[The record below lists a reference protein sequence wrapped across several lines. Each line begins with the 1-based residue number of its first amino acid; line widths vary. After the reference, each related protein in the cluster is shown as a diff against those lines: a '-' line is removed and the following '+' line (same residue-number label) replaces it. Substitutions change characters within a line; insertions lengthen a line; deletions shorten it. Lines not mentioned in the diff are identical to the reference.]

1 MVLPRGGV
9 ASSSFR
15 GAGHQ
20 CGGILLNV
28 LDRGGRV
35 MRYSILIC
43 CLLALV
49 SCVSIKSQAPQGTQA
64 VNTPSGTILPLSK
77 QAAIDRAI
85 ALASQPRPELN
96 AAQVPPRLVQAEQM
110 ILAAAFQRFMNDD
123 TVPAGNDPNLSVWVV
138 TLEGVWTSGMPA
150 PT

>member
-1 MVLPRGGV
+1 MVLPRAGV
-9 ASSSFR
+9 ASPSFR

-35 MRYSILIC
+35 MRYSILVC

-77 QAAIDRAI
+77 QAAIHRAI

-96 AAQVPPRLVQAEQM
+96 AAQLPPRPLHAERR
-110 ILAAAFQRFMNDD
+110 ILPAAFHPSM
-123 TVPAGNDPNLSVWVV
+123 
-138 TLEGVWTSGMPA
+138 
-150 PT
+150 